1 MATASPLQLRP
12 RTAAAVMTIALT
24 LIMTAPIALAARA
37 AATPIPGAAVTPTAT
52 SGSESTP
59 GPDFALTTTS
69 PSATTTGRPQL
80 RYRNGTAQL
89 LLEGK
94 PFLMLGGEL
103 GNSSAGTAAQAD
115 AILPQL
121 AARHFNTVLIPVA
134 WDEIEPAEGRFDF
147 SIPDHWIA
155 VARREHLHLVL
166 LWFGSWKN
174 AFSSYAPRWVLA
186 DTKRFPRAISADGS
200 ALPILSVFGSET
212 MHRDGVAFA
221 ALMRHVRGIDSG
233 RHTVL
238 MVQVENEVG
247 YLGLGGRDRS
257 AEANPL
263 FGGPVP
269 QELVRALRTPSPRL
283 PGRLADDFRPGGHD
297 WSQVFGDSADEV
309 FMAWYYARFID
320 RVTQAGKRQCSLPI
334 YMNAQLP
341 APHERA
347 GDYPSGGP
355 YPLTQPIYR
364 AAAPAVDFYAPD
376 IYWPDFERWIERYRR
391 QGNPVFVPE
400 SRPELAPY
408 NALYAFGQ
416 ARAIGFSAFGVDSP
430 AINTNANAATAALAD
445 VYRILSELGDSF
457 IQAQQR
463 GDTRGLVLHLTSPRP
478 TRTVALGGYLFRATL
493 TRDWRTQK
501 PLTADGAMLVMKSA
515 PDEFYVLG
523 SGLTVSFLSDPD
535 TDSGLA
541 GTAGIAG
548 IARLTW
554 KDGRW
559 TVAQRM
565 NGDQS
570 DQGRELLM
578 DPDAIHLYRVSLYR
592 YPAR

>member
-1 MATASPLQLRP
+1 MATASPLQFRR
-12 RTAAAVMTIALT
+12 RTVAAAMAVALT
-24 LIMTAPIALAARA
+24 QIVAGPIAPAATPRAVSTRA
-37 AATPIPGAAVTPTAT
+37 AALTPTLT
-52 SGSESTP
+52 SEADSS
-59 GPDFALTTTS
+59 FTTTS
-69 PSATTTGRPQL
+69 APASTTGRPHLQ
-80 RYRNGTAQL
+80 YRNGIAQL

-121 AARHFNTVLIPVA
+121 AAQHFNTVLMPVA
-134 WDEIEPAEGRFDF
+134 WGEIEAVEDRFDF

-174 AFSSYAPRWVLA
+174 AFSSYAPQWVLA
-186 DTKRFPRAISADGS
+186 DAKRFPRAVAADGS
-200 ALPILSVFGSET
+200 ALPILSVFGSAT
-212 MHRDGVAFA
+212 MRRDRAAFA
-221 ALMRHVRGIDSG
+221 ALMRHVRDIDSG

-257 AEANPL
+257 AEANRL
-263 FGGPVP
+263 FDASVP
-269 QELVRALRTPSPRL
+269 QRLMQALRTPSPRL
-283 PGRLADDFRPGGHD
+283 PGRLADGFRPGGHD
-297 WSQVFGDSADEV
+297 WSQAFGDSADEV
-309 FMAWYYARFID
+309 FMAWHYARFID
-320 RVTQAGKRQCSLPI
+320 QVTQAGKRQYSLPV

-347 GDYPSGGP
+347 GEYPSGGP

-364 AAAPAVDFYAPD
+364 AAAPAIDFYAPD
-376 IYWPDFERWIERYRR
+376 IYWPDFERWIERYSR

-416 ARAIGFSAFGVDSP
+416 ARAIGFSAFGVDGPP
-430 AINTNANAATAALAD
+430 ANTNTNTNANAVTPALAD
-445 VYRILSELGDSF
+445 VYRILSELGDRF
-457 IQAQQR
+457 IRAQQR

-478 TRTVALGGYLFRATL
+478 TQTVALGGYLFRATL
-493 TRDWRTQK
+493 ARDWRTRK

-523 SGLTVSFLSDPD
+523 SGLAVSFLRDPD
-535 TDSGLA
+535 VG
-541 GTAGIAG
+541 GGNAGIAG

-554 KDGRW
+554 KNGLW
-559 TVAQRM
+559 TVAEQM

-578 DPDAIHLYRVSLYR
+578 DPHAVHLYRVSLYT
-592 YPAR
+592 YPPH